1 MKKKFTKTW
10 KLVAACDCEDD
21 RTIWFWK
28 LNLKKKLSSAAGEN
42 SYRWWNKVSHEN
54 WTIILTSW
62 KNQLEFSR
70 INPQD
75 LSFYLPE
82 NKNIHTDS
90 DFMQNNLRGD
100 TSTSSQVANCDG
112 VMLEIY
118 LDHKFQWPQESVNCE
133 SLAYKFIT

>member
-1 MKKKFTKTW
+1 M
-10 KLVAACDCEDD
+10 
-21 RTIWFWK
+21 
-28 LNLKKKLSSAAGEN
+28 
-42 SYRWWNKVSHEN
+42 SHEN

-118 LDHKFQWPQESVNCE
+118 LDHKFQ
-133 SLAYKFIT
+133 